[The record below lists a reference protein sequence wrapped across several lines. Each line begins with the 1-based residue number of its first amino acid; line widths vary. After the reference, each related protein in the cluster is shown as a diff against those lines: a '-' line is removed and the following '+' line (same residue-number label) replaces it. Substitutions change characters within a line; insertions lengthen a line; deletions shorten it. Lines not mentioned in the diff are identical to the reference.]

1 MSDIAAGAHRET
13 RLNLGAAVHRHG
25 LLSREGL
32 LERVFTAAF
41 RGLVYPQI
49 WEDPV
54 VDMEALQIGPED
66 HVVAIASGGCN
77 VLSYLVASPAKI
89 TALDIND
96 AHVALNRLKLQA
108 LRSLPR
114 QSQFQAFFARPE
126 SRENIEAYDAHIAP
140 GLDPLSRR
148 YWEKRDLL
156 GRRRIGLFAR
166 NIYKHGLLGRFIGL
180 AHLVARLHG
189 VDPRVMLRAG
199 SMKEQR
205 ELFDR
210 HVAPVLDG
218 WLVRVLTRSPASLY
232 GLGIPPSQYAALAA
246 DGADGIAG
254 ALRRRVEQLACAF
267 PLRDNYF
274 AWQAFGRRYDPR
286 PGAALP
292 PFLHE
297 RNFEAIRARADRI
310 DVRHESFTGFLA
322 ASPAASADCYVLLDA
337 QDWMN
342 DAELTALWTE
352 IDRTAR
358 PGARVIFRTAANER
372 LLPGRIPA
380 AILDRWS
387 YDANACR
394 RFTERDRSSIYG
406 GFHLY
411 QRKPEP

>member
-1 MSDIAAGAHRET
+1 M
-13 RLNLGAAVHRHG
+13 N
-25 LLSREGL
+25 
-32 LERVFTAAF
+32 
-41 RGLVYPQI
+41 
-49 WEDPV
+49 
-54 VDMEALQIGPED
+54 
-66 HVVAIASGGCN
+66 
-77 VLSYLVASPAKI
+77 
-89 TALDIND
+89 
-96 AHVALNRLKLQA
+96 
-108 LRSLPR
+108 
-114 QSQFQAFFARPE
+114 
-126 SRENIEAYDAHIAP
+126 
-140 GLDPLSRR
+140 
-148 YWEKRDLL
+148 
-156 GRRRIGLFAR
+156 
-166 NIYKHGLLGRFIGL
+166 
-180 AHLVARLHG
+180 
-189 VDPRVMLRAG
+189 
-199 SMKEQR
+199 
-205 ELFDR
+205 
-210 HVAPVLDG
+210 
-218 WLVRVLTRSPASLY
+218 
-232 GLGIPPSQYAALAA
+232 
-246 DGADGIAG
+246 
-254 ALRRRVEQLACAF
+254 
-267 PLRDNYF
+267 
-274 AWQAFGRRYDPR
+274 PR

-297 RNFEAIRARADRI
+297 RNFEAIRARADRV